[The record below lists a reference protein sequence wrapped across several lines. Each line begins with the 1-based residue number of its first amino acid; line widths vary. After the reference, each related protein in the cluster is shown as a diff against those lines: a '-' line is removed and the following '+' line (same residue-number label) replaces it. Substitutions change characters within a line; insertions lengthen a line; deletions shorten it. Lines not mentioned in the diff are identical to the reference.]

1 MAYVRKNRE
10 KSMKLE
16 PFINASPDIIVL
28 KDKDGRW
35 MEANSKTLELFN
47 IEEYQGKTEEELGKL
62 YPHFAV
68 YVPVFVKSDLE
79 AWETGKQ
86 IEVKESIIFNNSERI
101 YEVIKVPIFDAGGNR
116 QNLIVFGR
124 DITELEKSEQTY
136 KSLFLH
142 DPDGV
147 YTLDKEGDFL
157 DVIKVAEEIS
167 GYTREELTNLNFRDL
182 IVPEKLPKVLQR
194 FDKVLCG
201 MIQGFESQIIRK
213 DGRIRDVKL
222 TTIPLKLND
231 QVIGIHGIAQDITD
245 KKNIEKLQ
253 KKQKIIL
260 SRIAVGE
267 PLEQIIE
274 YITESVEELSRGI
287 CSIMYYEHEHN
298 WLRFGYGP
306 KLDPEFAEKMDK
318 FPVGENFASY
328 GYSAYAKDIKIVSA
342 IQTETSWSNWKE
354 MALVE
359 GLHSCWSLPILS
371 SKGSLLGTFSVYY
384 KESIT
389 LKDSDIEI
397 FKDFSHLTG
406 IALECHY
413 REEEIKYL
421 ANYDSLT
428 NLPNL
433 RYLKELFPKRL
444 QETNNLAVMFL
455 DLDNLKHHND
465 TFGHSSGDQL
475 IQEVGK
481 RVQEAIGETN
491 VVARM
496 GGDEFVILISNCTN
510 KTMLLELADKILKAI
525 EEPIIIDGQEFSTS
539 GSIGISLSG
548 EHGQT
553 FEELMKNAD
562 IAMYGVKKIGGNAY
576 NLYDPKMNKNDLSAF
591 QLKSNLRKA
600 LKENQFVLYYQPKIN
615 TETGTIIGVEALI
628 RWIHPEKGM
637 INPAT
642 FISLAEESDFILL
655 LGEWILNKAC
665 NQIKEWEKLNIKI
678 PIAINVSIKQLLKQ
692 DFATLVSKK
701 LKEFKISSEYL
712 EIEITESVLSS
723 NESLVRD
730 AVSKLR
736 NMGIKVSI
744 DDFGTG
750 YASFMYLKQFQ
761 ADTIK
766 IDQSF
771 ISHLP
776 TSQVDTAIVSAI
788 ITLASELGINV
799 IAEGVETQEQ
809 FNFLKDKGCSQLQ
822 GYLYSKPLPPNEIL
836 LLLRETEG
844 QFY

>member
-1 MAYVRKNRE
+1 
-10 KSMKLE
+10 MKLQS
-16 PFINASPDIIVL
+16 FINASPDIIVL

-35 MEANSKTLELFN
+35 IQANSKTLELFN
-47 IEEYQGKTEEELGKL
+47 IEEYQGKTEDELGEL

-68 YVPVFVKSDLE
+68 YVPVFVRSDRE

-86 IEVKESIIFNNSERI
+86 LEVKESVIFNNSERI
-101 YEVIKVPIFDAGGNR
+101 YGVIKIPIFDSAGNR

-124 DITELEKSEQTY
+124 DITELEKSKQTY

-147 YTLDKEGDFL
+147 YTLDKAGYFL
-157 DVIKVAEEIS
+157 DVNKVTEEIS
-167 GYTREELTNLNFRDL
+167 GYKKEELTKLNFRDL
-182 IVPEKLPKVLQR
+182 IVPEKLPKVMQR
-194 FDKVLCG
+194 FNKVISG
-201 MIQGFESQIIRK
+201 SIQGLESQIIRK
-213 DGRIRDVKL
+213 DGRIRDIKI

-231 QVIGIHGIAQDITD
+231 QVIGIYGIAQDITE
-245 KKNIEKLQ
+245 KKNIEELQ
-253 KKQKIIL
+253 KKQKTIL
-260 SRIAVGE
+260 SSIAVGE

-274 YITESVEELSRGI
+274 YITESVEELTKGI
-287 CSIMYYEHEHN
+287 CSIMYYEEENN

-306 KLDPEFAEKMDK
+306 KLDPEFIEKIDK
-318 FPVGENFASY
+318 VPVDESFASC
-328 GYSAYAKDIKIVSA
+328 GHLAFSKDLKIVSD
-342 IQTETSWSNWKE
+342 IKTDPSWSNWKE
-354 MALVE
+354 IALTK
-359 GLHSCWSLPILS
+359 GLRSCWSMPIIS
-371 SKGSLLGTFSVYY
+371 SKDSVLGTFAVYY
-384 KESIT
+384 KESMEP
-389 LKDSDIEI
+389 KDSDIEML
-397 FKDFSHLTG
+397 KSFSHLTG
-406 IALECHY
+406 IALERHY
-413 REEEIKYL
+413 HEEEIKYL

-433 RYLKELFPKRL
+433 RYLKEVFLERL
-444 QETNNLAVMFL
+444 QETNNHAVMFL
-455 DLDNLKHHND
+455 DLDNLKPHND
-465 TFGHSSGDQL
+465 TFGHSSGDKL

-481 RVQEAIGETN
+481 RIQEAIGEAN

-496 GGDEFVILISNCTN
+496 GGDEFVILISNCNN
-510 KTMLLELADKILKAI
+510 KSMLRALADKILKAI
-525 EEPIIIDGQEFSTS
+525 EEPIIINGQEFSTF

-562 IAMYGVKKIGGNAY
+562 IAMYSMKKMGGNAF
-576 NLYDPKMNKNDLSAF
+576 NLYDPEMNKNAMSAF

-665 NQIKEWEKLNIKI
+665 EQIKEWEKLNIKM

-692 DFATLVSKK
+692 DFATLVSEK
-701 LKEFKISSEYL
+701 LMEFKISSEYL
-712 EIEITESVLSS
+712 EVEITESVLS
-723 NESLVRD
+723 NHESLVRD
-730 AVSKLR
+730 TVSKLR

-766 IDQSF
+766 IDKSF
-771 ISHLP
+771 ISNLP

-788 ITLASELGINV
+788 IILASELGMNV

-809 FNFLKDKGCSQLQ
+809 FDFLKGKGCSQLQ

-836 LLLRETEG
+836 SLLREAEG
-844 QFY
+844 RLY

>member
-1 MAYVRKNRE
+1 MIVKNRE
-10 KSMKLE
+10 KAMKLE

-35 MEANSKTLELFN
+35 IEANSKTLELFN
-47 IEEYQGKTEEELGKL
+47 IEEYQGKTEDELGEL

-68 YVPVFVKSDLE
+68 YVPVFMKSDLQ

-86 IEVKESIIFNNSERI
+86 IEVKESVIFNNSERI
-101 YEVIKVPIFDAGGNR
+101 YEVIKVPIFDSARNR

-147 YTLDKEGDFL
+147 YTLDKAGNFL
-157 DVIKVAEEIS
+157 DVNKVAEEIS
-167 GYTREELTNLNFRDL
+167 GYKKEELTKLNFCDL
-182 IVPEKLPKVLQR
+182 IVPEKLPKVMQR
-194 FDKVLCG
+194 FNKVISG
-201 MIQGFESQIIRK
+201 SIQGLESQIIRK
-213 DGRIRDVKL
+213 DGGIRDIKL

-231 QVIGIHGIAQDITD
+231 RVIGIHGIAQDITE
-245 KKNIEKLQ
+245 KKNIEELQ
-253 KKQKIIL
+253 KKQKTIL
-260 SRIAVGE
+260 ARIAVGE

-274 YITESVEELSRGI
+274 YITESVEELSKGI
-287 CSIMYYEHEHN
+287 CSIMYYEEDHN

-306 KLDPEFAEKMDK
+306 KLDPEFIEKIDK
-318 FPVGENFASY
+318 FPVGENFASC
-328 GYSAYAKDIKIVSA
+328 GHSAYTKDLKIVSD
-342 IQTETSWSNWKE
+342 IQTDPSWSNWKE
-354 MALVE
+354 IALTK
-359 GLHSCWSLPILS
+359 GLRSCWSLPITS
-371 SKGSLLGTFSVYY
+371 SKDSVLGTFAVYY
-384 KESIT
+384 KESMEP
-389 LKDSDIEI
+389 KDSDIEML
-397 FKDFSHLTG
+397 KDFSHLTG
-406 IALECHY
+406 IALERHY
-413 REEEIKYL
+413 HEEKIKYL

-433 RYLKELFPKRL
+433 RYLKEVFPKRL

-455 DLDNLKHHND
+455 DLDNLKPHND
-465 TFGHSSGDQL
+465 TFGHSSGDKL

-481 RVQEAIGETN
+481 RIQDVIGETN

-496 GGDEFVILISNCTN
+496 GGDEFVLLISNCNN
-510 KTMLLELADKILKAI
+510 KSMLRALADKILKAI
-525 EEPIIIDGQEFSTS
+525 EEPIIINGQEFSTY

-548 EHGQT
+548 KHGQT

-562 IAMYGVKKIGGNAY
+562 IAMYSMKKMGGNAF
-576 NLYDPKMNKNDLSAF
+576 NLYDPKMNKNAISAF

-628 RWIHPEKGM
+628 RWMHPEKGL

-642 FISLAEESDFILL
+642 FIPLAEESDFILL

-665 NQIKEWEKLNIKI
+665 DQIKEWEKLNIKI

-692 DFATLVSKK
+692 NFATLVSEK
-701 LKEFKISSEYL
+701 LTEFKISSEYL
-712 EIEITESVLSS
+712 EIEITESMLS
-723 NESLVRD
+723 NHESLIRD
-730 AVSKLR
+730 TVSKLR

-766 IDQSF
+766 IDKTF
-771 ISHLP
+771 ISNLP
-776 TSQVDTAIVSAI
+776 TSQVDIAIVSAI
-788 ITLASELGINV
+788 IILASELGMNV

-809 FNFLKDKGCSQLQ
+809 FDFLKDKGCSQLQ

-836 LLLRETEG
+836 SLLKGAEG
-844 QFY
+844 RFL